1 MRAGKKA
8 AGSWGGVGL
17 SSASGGN
24 HVPHKCSVWPPW
36 LRAGC
41 GWRRGVVTMAEG
53 LFWLEKGCGHRG
65 WRLILVGEWVWSPW
79 LRAGCGWR
87 RGCHHG
93 WGLAV
98 VGEGV
103 WPPWLRAG
111 CGKRR
116 GVPGKASS
124 RDAVCPQLVTL
135 TSVHFPTE
143 LLRGW
148 TRRPSSHRGTLKRKV
163 TRKGKYRTPV
173 VKFEESLRS
182 SPSQDMT
189 SFCPTG
195 YWGPLFSWQLLLLQ
209 TLGSPS
215 AHQMK

>member
-41 GWRRGVVTMAEG
+41 G
-53 LFWLEKGCGHRG
+53 
-65 WRLILVGEWVWSPW
+65 
-79 LRAGCGWR
+79 
-87 RGCHHG
+87 
-93 WGLAV
+93 
-98 VGEGV
+98 
-103 WPPWLRAG
+103 
-111 CGKRR
+111 KRR

-135 TSVHFPTE
+135 ISVHFPTE